1 MKITDKS
8 NKENTLTIYNMP
20 TTERTKTQY
29 DPMGN
34 KVQFDSD
41 KFIAL
46 VNEGKD
52 YALIQYYVFGK
63 YFKRYD
69 QFFNTPYREGM
80 IK

>member
-1 MKITDKS
+1 
-8 NKENTLTIYNMP
+8 MP